1 MKKKDRRPEAYRRL
15 THPLVRDG
23 HGSLVR
29 ASWDEALDRAAEGFA
44 RARAEHGPDAFG
56 MFSCSR
62 ATNEMNYV
70 AQKFTRVVMGT
81 NNVDSCNRTCHA
93 PSVAGLSAAF
103 GSGGGTSSYEEVE
116 HTDLIVMWGSNARFA
131 HPIFF
136 QHVLKG
142 IHNGARL
149 YAVDPRRTSTAEWA
163 EHWLG
168 LDVGTDIPLAHAIG
182 REIIHAGLA
191 NHAFIR
197 RATSGFEAY
206 AEEVEPWTLSAA
218 EQVTGVPAAA
228 IRGLAHAYAT
238 AERAQLCWT
247 LGITEH
253 HNGTDNVRALIN
265 LALLTGHV
273 GRYGSGLQPLRGQNN
288 VQGGGDMGAIP
299 NRLPGFQDLL
309 DPGVR
314 EKFESAWSTVIRPRY
329 GRNLT
334 EMFEAME
341 SRELRAV
348 YCIGENPAQSE
359 ADSGQAMRRLSALD
373 HLVVQDIF
381 LTKTAELA
389 DVVLPATAAWCETDG
404 TTTNS
409 ERRVQRVRKAVE
421 PPGEARE
428 DIDIICALAA
438 RLGHDWTFAD
448 AEQVWDELRSVSPE
462 HYGMTYDRL
471 AEHQGIQW
479 PCPSLDRI
487 EPSYLHGRLWEADP
501 ARRGPRAPFGIV
513 RHDPPVDPTDEE
525 YPIRLTTGRRL
536 DSYNTGVQSGSL
548 ASPLRRGEMVE
559 LCPEDAARLGVVTGE
574 EVRIASR
581 RGAVVAPVWVDPGL
595 RPGLAFMTMHFPD
608 EVDTNS
614 LTIEANCPIAG
625 TAEFKASAIRVE
637 KLTGGTAAGEQPTG
651 DKLTGEQPTGDR
663 IQSATATT
671 AASTQP
677 TAAAGRGE

>member
-1 MKKKDRRPEAYRRL
+1 MSPRDDARGARTRTPKTYTRL
-15 THPLVRDG
+15 THPLVRDARDG
-23 HGSLVR
+23 PLRR
-29 ASWDEALDRAAEGFA
+29 ATWEEALTRTAAGFE
-44 RARAEHGPDAFG
+44 RARGAFG
-56 MFSCSR
+56 MLSCAR

-70 AQKFTRVVMGT
+70 AQKFARVVMGT

-116 HTDLIVMWGSNARFA
+116 HTDVIVMWGSNARFA

-142 IHNGARL
+142 IRNGARM
-149 YAVDPRRTSTAEWA
+149 YAVDPRRTKTAEWA
-163 EHWLG
+163 ESWLG
-168 LDVGTDIPLAHAIG
+168 LDVGTDIPMAHAIG

-191 NHAFIR
+191 NHAFIE
-197 RATSGFEAY
+197 RATTGFDDY
-206 AEEVEPWTLSAA
+206 AALVEPWTLSLA

-228 IRGLAHAYAT
+228 IRELAHAYAR

-265 LALLTGHV
+265 LSLLTGHV

-299 NRLPGFQDLL
+299 NRLPGFQDPR
-309 DPGVR
+309 DPDTR
-314 EKFESAWSTVIRPRY
+314 RKFESAWHTVIQPRY
-329 GRNLT
+329 GLTLT

-341 SRELRAV
+341 EGTLKAV

-359 ADSGQAMRRLSALD
+359 ADSEQALRRLRALD
-373 HLVVQDIF
+373 FLVVQDIF

-389 DVVLPATAAWCETDG
+389 DVVLPATAAWAETDG

-409 ERRVQRVRKAVE
+409 ERRVQRVRAAVR

-428 DIDIICALAA
+428 DIDVLCDLAT
-438 RLGHDWTFAD
+438 RLGHDWKYAD
-448 AEQVWDELRSVSPE
+448 ARAVWDELRALSPD
-462 HYGMTYDRL
+462 HHGMTYERL
-471 AEHQGIQW
+471 DALRGIQW
-479 PCPSLDRI
+479 PCPDEDGL
-487 EPSYLHGRLWEADP
+487 EPPYLHGRLWDADP
-501 ARRGPRAPFGIV
+501 VRRGPLAPFGLV
-513 RHDPPVDPTDEE
+513 KHDPPVDVTDEA

-536 DSYNTGVQSGSL
+536 DSYNTGVQSGGY
-548 ASPLRRGEMVE
+548 ASPLRRGEYVE
-559 LCPEDAARLGVVTGE
+559 LCPQDAERYGVVTGE
-574 EVRIASR
+574 EVQVSSR
-581 RGAVVAPVWVDPGL
+581 RGTVTAPVWIDPGL

-608 EVDTNS
+608 EVDTNR

-625 TAEFKASAIRVE
+625 TAEFKASAIRI
-637 KLTGGTAAGEQPTG
+637 
-651 DKLTGEQPTGDR
+651 DKL
-663 IQSATATT
+663 SA
-671 AASTQP
+671 P
-677 TAAAGRGE
+677 VR